1 MKLLKRMLCM
11 LLCVVILSTTVGTR
25 YFDANHME
33 KVEATAIV
41 IGAGI
46 TLATLFEFCL
56 FVGTTALA
64 AYGIYEGYENREEI
78 ARFGKEFIDSCGDT
92 VDGWVAQ
99 FVDAS
104 GQDYVF
110 GSEAL
115 ELVRDTEWSV
125 IQGGMPPEGDPN
137 KKDDKDKDKF
147 HIPGDY
153 LSHVAQ
159 FTALGATW
167 FTTNAKNIYQDWC
180 DILDGWVGKD
190 TPIPQNNVLY
200 NNFPQT
206 VADADIAAQWSGETY
221 SYSSHVRFSWSGQN
235 TGETDYHYYTQTYNL
250 SKDSASPVCCYIR
263 YDNAPKE
270 LSFWFMSLNSYGNP
284 VNFTVDSKLVST
296 HTYKGKTDTSTYSTT
311 CYYVSNLFYPDI
323 SFSANCPVFSSRA
336 AAENYLKGLTP
347 GTNALNYGQTYRI
360 ADWLKQDWAGTLI
373 DPLVNIG
380 LTLSQLIDVMKALGL
395 KTLQGLTAQ
404 QLLELLQNVLPKL
417 DPELLPDADPT
428 PIVVDPAVDPVYYP
442 DPDAHPD
449 KPPRPVID
457 PDPGKKPDP
466 DPGTDPDPKP
476 DPGTDP
482 DPKPDPGTDPDPEPA
497 PLPDMDAADYKVELT
512 GVFPFCIPFDFVA
525 LLKTLDAAPRAPC
538 FTFPVVVPALNYRE
552 DVKLD
557 LSIFDDVAKVIR
569 LCEKVSFILFLM
581 FVTSKVI
588 RW

>member
-1 MKLLKRMLCM
+1 MKLLKRMLCV
-11 LLCVVILSTTVGTR
+11 LLCVVILSTTVGTK

-99 FVDAS
+99 IVDAS

-115 ELVRDTEWSV
+115 DLVRDTEWSV

-147 HIPGDY
+147 HIPGDPMT
-153 LSHVAQ
+153 HVVQ

-167 FTTNAKNIYQDWC
+167 FTINAKNIYQEWC

-190 TPIPQNNVLY
+190 TLIPQDNVLY

-206 VADADIAAQWSGETY
+206 VSDADIAAQWSGEPYRYSAVWQNSYTGSDGKSVFQTY
-221 SYSSHVRFSWSGQN
+221 KCSAAFNYPVAAYYYADAHSDGTVGTYNIRFMKLFGSSNVGTCKMPCNFTQIYH
-235 TGETDYHYYTQTYNL
+235 GETTTRTYETNNL
-250 SKDSASPVCCYIR
+250 WGQPLGVTNFSH
-263 YDNAPKE
+263 
-270 LSFWFMSLNSYGNP
+270 SYG
-284 VNFTVDSKLVST
+284 VNF
-296 HTYKGKTDTSTYSTT
+296 
-311 CYYVSNLFYPDI
+311 
-323 SFSANCPVFSSRA
+323 PVFSTYA
-336 AAENYLKGLTP
+336 AAEDYLLGLSP
-347 GTNALNYGQTYRI
+347 GTDALNYAKTYRL
-360 ADWLKQDWAGTLI
+360 ADWLQQDWAGTLI

-404 QLLELLQNVLPKL
+404 QLLELLKNVLPKL
-417 DPELLPDADPT
+417 DPALLPGADPT

-476 DPGTDP
+476 DPD
-482 DPKPDPGTDPDPEPA
+482 PA

-512 GVFPFCIPFDFVA
+512 GVFPFCIPFDFIA

-538 FTFPVVVPALNYRE
+538 FDFPVVIPALDYRE

>member
-1 MKLLKRMLCM
+1 MKLLKRMLCV
-11 LLCVVILSTTVGTR
+11 LLCVVILSTTVGTK

-33 KVEATAIV
+33 KVEAATVV

-46 TLATLFEFCL
+46 TLATLFEICL

-99 FVDAS
+99 IVDAS

-115 ELVRDTEWSV
+115 ELVQNTEWSV

-147 HIPGDY
+147 HIPGDP
-153 LSHVAQ
+153 LTHVAQ

-167 FTTNAKNIYQDWC
+167 FTTNAKNIYQEWC
-180 DILDGWVGKD
+180 DILDGWIGKD
-190 TPIPQNNVLY
+190 TPIPQDNVLY
-200 NNFPQT
+200 NNFPQVVT
-206 VADADIAAQWSGETY
+206 DADIAAQWSGESY
-221 SYSSHVRFSWSGQN
+221 SYSVVWQNSYTGSRGDSVFQAYKCNAGLNYPVAAYYYVDTDSDGTVRTYRINFLRVSDNGKVCSCKISCTETQILNGN
-235 TGETDYHYYTQTYNL
+235 TTIRTYETDNL
-250 SKDSASPVCCYIR
+250 WGQPLGVTNFSH
-263 YDNAPKE
+263 
-270 LSFWFMSLNSYGNP
+270 SYG
-284 VNFTVDSKLVST
+284 VNF
-296 HTYKGKTDTSTYSTT
+296 
-311 CYYVSNLFYPDI
+311 
-323 SFSANCPVFSSRA
+323 PVFSTYA
-336 AAENYLKGLTP
+336 AAEDYLLGLSA
-347 GTNALNYGQTYRI
+347 GTDALNYAKSYRL
-360 ADWLKQDWAGTLI
+360 ADWLQQDWAGTLI

-404 QLLELLQNVLPKL
+404 QLLELLTNVLPKL
-417 DPELLPDADPT
+417 DPALLPGTTPT
-428 PIVVDPAVDPVYYP
+428 PIVVDPAVDPIYYP

-466 DPGTDPDPKP
+466 KPDP

-482 DPKPDPGTDPDPEPA
+482 DPKPDPDPDPV
-497 PLPDMDAADYKVELT
+497 PLPDMDAADYKVELK
-512 GVFPFCIPFDFVA
+512 GIFPFCIPFDFVA
-525 LLKTLDAAPRAPC
+525 LLKTLDAEPRAPC
-538 FTFPVVVPALNYRE
+538 FTFPVVIPALDYRE

-557 LSIFDDVAKVIR
+557 LSIFDDVAEVIR
-569 LCEKVSFILFLM
+569 LCEKVSFLLFLM